1 VIGKEVGIF
10 DVSGQIHHWTPE
22 FHVCMVFAFAPAEIL
37 IIELVVQI
45 RLGELQE
52 VVQMH
57 REELCQNK
65 PCYLSDPTSSLIRVM
80 NYAEYKA
87 MNAKEVQSVLR
98 DQHIVITAFPMQL
111 IVPTDA
117 VNFDEAGLQLLKN
130 LKAPIIFQG
139 KFESRDH
146 R

>member
-1 VIGKEVGIF
+1 
-10 DVSGQIHHWTPE
+10 
-22 FHVCMVFAFAPAEIL
+22 
-37 IIELVVQI
+37 
-45 RLGELQE
+45 
-52 VVQMH
+52 
-57 REELCQNK
+57 
-65 PCYLSDPTSSLIRVM
+65 M

-98 DQHIVITAFPMQL
+98 DQHIVIMVFPMQL

-130 LKAPIIFQG
+130 LEAPIVFQG